1 MIRCYQI
8 PQRKISSMLTH
19 LDALQVQ
26 TKHVRSTTHWNK
38 GLTPTL
44 IPVLARGTPELH
56 SCVPLHTM
64 PSPNGVSGT
73 PTLLPLHACGT
84 PKLLSSVPSHTMPS
98 SMEPVVLPLSFH
110 YTHVVLPSS
119 IALCL
124 CTPCRP
130 QMESVVLPL
139 SSTTRMWYSR
149 AP

>member
-84 PKLLSSVPSHTMPS
+84 PSSIALCLRIPCRPQWNQWYSHSPST
-98 SMEPVVLPLSFH
+98 
-110 YTHVVLPSS
+110 THVVLPSS